1 MPTLTADNT
10 ADNVTAVSVGYRD
23 IQAKGQYALPENTV
37 QIYGPYL
44 LPVYMGA
51 FLTPIHAYVRVSK
64 SAPVYTGRKYGPYI
78 RAVFA
83 GSAYRAFGPTADTVD
98 RRF

>member
-23 IQAKGQYALPENTV
+23 IQAKGQYALPVNTV
-37 QIYGPYL
+37 HIYGPYL
-44 LPVYMGA
+44 LPVYTGA

-64 SAPVYTGRKYGPYI
+64 SAPVYTGRKL
-78 RAVFA
+78 RAVRI
-83 GSAYRAFGPTADTVD
+83 GHSGITLTADTVD
-98 RRF
+98 HRF